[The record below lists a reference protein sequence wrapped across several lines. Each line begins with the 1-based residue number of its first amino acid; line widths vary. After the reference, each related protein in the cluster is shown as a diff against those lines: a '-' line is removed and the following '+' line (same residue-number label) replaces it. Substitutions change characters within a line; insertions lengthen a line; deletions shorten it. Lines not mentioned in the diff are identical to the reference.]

1 MSRDKHQVRATTKEA
16 ALWKKKYLQSLD
28 EHEIKEKRW
37 SRRAKL
43 LRQGLLS
50 MSGIAVDT
58 DQQLHKHLAELDLIL
73 KRDDLQGLAG
83 LISNIERDTRRV
95 EISDKRSADL
105 ISLLLAKITEQLEP
119 LAPNRKVE
127 KRLIKLRIQLKAGDA
142 DRHLPALTKKL
153 VQLLGEI
160 CDEIGDEGAQ
170 REEPKGFWRKLR
182 GGGSAGS
189 SDSRHSQRDPNPV
202 VPEEV
207 NSALFELV
215 DQLSLEDSEESKRE
229 KIADKIK
236 GEIKQTELTPVLK
249 EIAEVVV
256 AAVCR
261 NRDDFQGFLQ
271 LLVNRLFELQEILTS
286 VIRGHE
292 RRTSS
297 RHSLTASVSKH
308 LSELGNTVRDADDL
322 ASLKNTVKTQLD
334 QLSVIVD
341 RFQAEEE
348 EHKSLGDQLQEL
360 ANSVVIMESEVV
372 QSKQDLEEQRR
383 RALTDPLTQIPNREA
398 YQERLQAEEDH
409 WLKNGGHLALAV
421 GDVDFFK
428 QVNDNYGHAAGDK
441 VLRVI
446 GQEIAA
452 QLRDSDFVARY
463 GGEEFVLLMPGTSAN
478 EAVSVLDKIRIELQ
492 QCPFKFQGEPLQV
505 TMSFGIAEFK
515 GGDQSDD
522 VFKRADSALYM
533 AKENGRNRCQP
544 YINH

>member
-1 MSRDKHQVRATTKEA
+1 MSRGKHQVRSTTTEA
-16 ALWKKKYLQSLD
+16 VLWKEKYLQSLD
-28 EHEIKEKRW
+28 EHETKEKRW

-43 LRQGLLS
+43 LRQGLVS
-50 MSGIAVDT
+50 MSGIAVNA
-58 DQQLHKHLAELDLIL
+58 DQQLDKHLADLDLIL
-73 KRDDLQGLAG
+73 ERDDLQGLTG
-83 LISNIERDTRRV
+83 LISDIERDARRV
-95 EISDKRSADL
+95 QVSGKRSADL
-105 ISLLLAKITEQLEP
+105 ISQLLARITERLEP

-127 KRLIKLRIQLKAGDA
+127 KRLIKLRLQLKAADA
-142 DRHLPALTKKL
+142 DRQLPALTKKL

-160 CDEIGDEGAQ
+160 CDQFGDQAGRQ
-170 REEPKGFWRKLR
+170 EPTGFWRKLL
-182 GGGSAGS
+182 GGGSADRS
-189 SDSRHSQRDPNPV
+189 DNSDSHRDPNLV

-215 DQLSLEDSEESKRE
+215 DQLSLEESEASKRE
-229 KIADKIK
+229 KIAAKIK

-249 EIAEVVV
+249 EIAELVI

-286 VIRGHE
+286 VISGHE
-292 RRTSS
+292 QRTSS
-297 RHSLTASVSKH
+297 RRSLTASVSKH
-308 LSELGNTVRDADDL
+308 LSELGNMVRDADDL
-322 ASLKNTVKTQLD
+322 ASLKNTVKIQLD

-341 RFQAEEE
+341 QFQAEEE

-398 YQERLQAEEDH
+398 YQERLQVEEDH
-409 WLKNGGHLALAV
+409 WLKNGGHLVLAV
-421 GDVDFFK
+421 GDIDLFK
-428 QVNDNYGHAAGDK
+428 RVNDNYGHAAGDK

-446 GQEIAA
+446 GQEITAN
-452 QLRDSDFVARY
+452 LRDSDFVARY
-463 GGEEFVLLMPGTSAN
+463 GGEEFVLLMPGTSAD
-478 EAVSVLDKIRIELQ
+478 EAVSVLDKIRNELQ
-492 QCPFKFQGEPLQV
+492 QCPFKFKGEPIQV

-515 GGDQSDD
+515 GGDQSDE

-533 AKENGRNRCQP
+533 AKENGRNRCQQ
-544 YINH
+544 YRND